1 MRDWIAAQ
9 LAAGLPGFAGSKL
22 SGTVAAKQEVINE
35 LIAKWLAANSA
46 PSAAPSAAP
55 LVDPRMVR
63 AAIKRAS
70 VRAENGKLLIDFE
83 ISL

>member
-1 MRDWIAAQ
+1 
-9 LAAGLPGFAGSKL
+9 
-22 SGTVAAKQEVINE
+22 
-35 LIAKWLAANSA
+35 
-46 PSAAPSAAP
+46 
-55 LVDPRMVR
+55 MVR